1 MRRERSGL
9 RWRRRRASLPPSSSA
24 WAEAVRV
31 LGCAVVLAVTLG
43 APVAAGAQTS
53 EIDLGPGSAPSVA
66 IDEIDYAHIVWNGP
80 DGDGT
85 VHYCRLPPT
94 AAACD
99 IDVTIAAPG
108 GPAGRPFV
116 FTGSGLQILTSRS
129 GLPSGG
135 SALLYSATDGGRAF
149 SGPVAVGSIA
159 VADAKYG
166 PGDALSLAGG
176 SSYQRAATDGSTVG
190 AFADFADPAALAVD
204 LIDQGRDPL
213 VVFQNAAGIS
223 FRRHYGSSDPNV
235 PTEWSP
241 LTAIAGESFPRLT
254 GRYLLSYDDPVGLRL
269 REHRSGDTI
278 RSPGRFEEVSVLPE
292 SQGAGVNSDMA
303 WGTDGILH
311 VVWSR
316 QTPDGP
322 ALYRATSDR
331 GTDWTRSEVRP
342 PSSAP
347 IADPR
352 VAAGRRGSSVVAWTA
367 LGQDGEVLDDGGSG
381 SVATTHV
388 VVRRT
393 SVRGPAPQVD
403 RPNIRATGLEVTQGI
418 QTRDERF
425 AGGEL
430 PSDRDPFGALTGR
443 PSTYEGVALAEGSR
457 TIVRLFGNTDKGSV
471 GGVKAELY
479 GFRDGRALPGS
490 PLRSESGRRTLSRR
504 ACACVLEADR
514 VDPNGAFEFTLPS
527 SWASGNITLRGK
539 LTRLAVSQPFQVI
552 KSVPK
557 LFPLSGPK
565 PTILRPA
572 ILCLAATCA
581 SDDAFQL
588 SDVPFTKTARI
599 FIAPLRMVRPDS
611 KTDPYRQPDPE
622 SVFDAALKL
631 HPGGERYVVLP
642 YVADL
647 DVSTEYK
654 LKPTDAKCQDATVT
668 DAKERDKKAQDCRQN
683 AYFNAAFQYA
693 YRHKTEH
700 DLHIGITADERGAA
714 DSSLYNLPPGNLDP
728 TIPNEREGT
737 PAGFVNI
744 DRPVTSV
751 AHELGHLIGRGHAGR
766 KCGGGGDEWPPD
778 DRGLIA
784 GVGYDRYGIFT
795 SPALGRPSGPIFG
808 GATKQPAEWFDV
820 MSYCAGTGEGADLK
834 AWMSV
839 RGWDSELGALH
850 RYGKRV
856 GFDRTE
862 PKVVSLPKGRSAR
875 AASPGAMLAVTA
887 FSDGAATT
895 IESVI
900 RSEAPSPADPGSETF
915 LVGRASD
922 GAELARVAMSV
933 GTGHI
938 EGGSSF
944 STLTAAVPAAGITSV
959 EIIRSGAVL
968 ASRTASA
975 TAPTVK
981 VTAPKRGARVPG
993 RGGVVVRWQ
1002 ASDLDGD
1009 ALRAAVLY
1017 SPDGGRS
1024 WRTVTTAL
1032 STGRATV
1039 PAAYLA
1045 GSRRGRVRVVV
1056 NDGFHESAATSA
1068 PFRAAG
1074 HPPTVRILAPG
1085 SGTRVRADTTVSLAG
1100 EAIADSLKLL
1110 TGSRL
1115 RWFDGKRR
1123 LGSGERVAVSGLRPG
1138 VRRIRLVATDAA
1150 GRRAEAVTT
1159 LRVTAVDPDFTLL
1172 RAPVRLAKSAR
1183 RLSFAVATNL
1193 PARLTVAVAGR
1204 RTTFRVSSARRQ
1216 VSVRVPRGRK
1226 LQLGLLLRSG
1236 ARQTTTAIAIPRK

>member
-1 MRRERSGL
+1 MRRT
-9 RWRRRRASLPPSSSA
+9 
-24 WAEAVRV
+24 
-31 LGCAVVLAVTLG
+31 GCAVALALVCLSPSG
-43 APVAAGAQTS
+43 ARAQS
-53 EIDLGPGSAPSVA
+53 AEIDLGPGSAPSVA

-80 DGDGT
+80 DGDGA
-85 VHYCRLPPT
+85 VRYCRLPPT

-129 GLPSGG
+129 GLPTGG

-149 SGPVAVGSIA
+149 SGPVAVGSIP

-166 PGDALSLAGG
+166 AGAALSLAGG
-176 SSYQRAATDGSTVG
+176 SAYQRAALDGTTAGS
-190 AFADFADPAALAVD
+190 FAEFPDQGALAVD
-204 LIDQGRDPL
+204 LLGERDPI
-213 VVFQNAAGIS
+213 VVFQNGAGIS
-223 FRRHYGSSDPNV
+223 FRRHYGFGDPNV

-269 REHRSGDTI
+269 REHRSGETI

-331 GTDWTRSEVRP
+331 GTDWTRSEVHP
-342 PSSAP
+342 ASPTP
-347 IADPR
+347 VADPR
-352 VAAGRRGSSVVAWTA
+352 VAAGRRGSSVVAWVA
-367 LGQDGEVLDDGGSG
+367 QGAPGGDVLDDGGAESP
-381 SVATTHV
+381 VEAHV

-393 SVRGPAPQVD
+393 SVRGPVTKVD

-418 QTRDERF
+418 QTRATF
-425 AGGEL
+425 FLGGEL
-430 PSDRDPFGALTGR
+430 PSARDLAGLPLGR

-457 TIVRLFGNTDKGSV
+457 TIVRLFGNTDKDSV
-471 GGVKAELY
+471 RGVKAELY

-490 PLRSESGRRTLSRR
+490 PLRSESGSRTLGRS
-504 ACACVLEADR
+504 ACACVQEADR

-539 LTRLAVSQPFQVI
+539 LNRLAVSQPIQVG
-552 KSVPK
+552 KGVSK
-557 LFPLSGPK
+557 LFPLGGPK
-565 PTILRPA
+565 PTIVRPA
-572 ILCLAATCA
+572 ILCLAATCG

-588 SDVPFTKTARI
+588 SDVRFTKTARI

-611 KTDPYRQPDPE
+611 ETDPYRQPDPQ

-654 LKPTDAKCQDATVT
+654 LKPTDCKDT
-668 DAKERDKKAQDCRQN
+668 ENPGDCRQN

-700 DLHIGITADERGAA
+700 DLHIGITADERGSA

-751 AHELGHLIGRGHAGR
+751 AHELGHLIGRAHAGR
-766 KCGGGGDEWPPD
+766 KCNGGGDEWPPD

-795 SPALGRPSGPIFG
+795 SPALGRPRGPIFG

-839 RGWDSELGALH
+839 RGWDSELAALH

-856 GFDRTE
+856 GFDRTR
-862 PKVVSLPKGRSAR
+862 PNVVSLPKGATAR
-875 AASPGAMLAVTA
+875 AASLGGMLAVTA

-895 IESVI
+895 IESVT
-900 RSEAPSPADPGSETF
+900 RSAAPSPVDPGSETF
-915 LVGRASD
+915 LVGRGAD

-944 STLTAAVPAAGITSV
+944 STITGAVPAAGVTSV

-968 ASRTASA
+968 ASRAASA
-975 TAPTVK
+975 TAPAVK
-981 VTAPKRGARVPG
+981 VTAPGSGARVPG
-993 RGGVVVRWQ
+993 RGNVVVRWQ
-1002 ASDLDGD
+1002 ASDSDGD
-1009 ALRAAVLY
+1009 ALQAAVLY
-1017 SPDGGRS
+1017 SRDDGRS
-1024 WRTVTTAL
+1024 WRTVTTAP

-1039 PAAYLA
+1039 PATYFA

-1056 NDGFHESAATSA
+1056 NDGFHETAATSA
-1068 PFRAAG
+1068 RFRAAG
-1074 HPPTVRILAPG
+1074 NPPTVRILAPAR
-1085 SGTRVRADTTVSLAG
+1085 GTRVRSDTTVALSG
-1100 EAIADSLKLL
+1100 EAIADSLKLV
-1110 TGSRL
+1110 TGTRL
-1115 RWFDGKRR
+1115 RWFDGQRR
-1123 LGSGERVAVSGLRPG
+1123 LGTGERIAARGLRPG
-1138 VRRIRLVATDAA
+1138 RRRIRLVATDAA
-1150 GRRAEAVTT
+1150 GRSATAVTS
-1159 LRVTAVDPDFTLL
+1159 LRVVAVDPDFTVL
-1172 RAPVRLAKSAR
+1172 RAPLRLARSAR
-1183 RLSFAVATNL
+1183 RLSFSVAASV
-1193 PARLTVAVAGR
+1193 PSRLTVGVAGR
-1204 RTTFRVSSARRQ
+1204 RTTFPVGRSPRRVA
-1216 VSVRVPRGRK
+1216 VRVPRGNKK
-1226 LQLGLLLRSG
+1226 LQLGLLLRAG
-1236 ARQTTTAIAIPRK
+1236 GRQTATAIAVGRK